1 MQRHYLKYMLGVFAV
16 ALAIYQILKVTTNGC
31 EESAATYQGGIVTQL
46 ARSLM
51 SQENWAS
58 TALKALNGRVVC
70 VNGINE

>member
-1 MQRHYLKYMLGVFAV
+1 MLGLFTA
-16 ALAIYQILKVTTNGC
+16 ALAIYQTLKVITNGC
-31 EESAATYQGGIVTQL
+31 VASDPTYKGGIVTQL

-70 VNGINE
+70 VNGIND